1 MQDFWISVSLV
12 EFSYT
17 FIKKCDFYS
26 YTKINRGFMNFNF
39 IGKQK
44 DPRCDHK
51 MPWILYLF
59 KSFAINSIYAFMV
72 KELIDF
78 FLTLSKTKWWVT
90 SIKYFLN
97 LKSAKFGFYIGLV
110 GSLYRLVLCMA
121 NKKRVNSTMGSI
133 IASIICCLIAIIDPN
148 EYRRKTFLFYT
159 TAKAFNIFL
168 NFVNN
173 PDLENLPKDS
183 EMVIFLS
190 LATFLVF
197 LVYKVPCELPDISNP
212 LGYKWYEYDLNL
224 YLE

>member
-1 MQDFWISVSLV
+1 MSGEHINGNKQHKVQYPVQHVKKSKNGLSMAAGSNSSSSL
-12 EFSYT
+12 
-17 FIKKCDFYS
+17 
-26 YTKINRGFMNFNF
+26 
-39 IGKQK
+39 
-44 DPRCDHK
+44 
-51 MPWILYLF
+51 
-59 KSFAINSIYAFMV
+59 SI
-72 KELIDF
+72 
-78 FLTLSKTKWWVT
+78 T
-90 SIKYFLN
+90 
-97 LKSAKFGFYIGLV
+97 
-110 GSLYRLVLCMA
+110 
-121 NKKRVNSTMGSI
+121 
-133 IASIICCLIAIIDPN
+133 CCLIAIIDPN
-148 EYRRKTFLFYT
+148 EYRRKNFLFYT